1 MFEPTYSS
9 IQFKQ
14 NVNMNNMATLLIATS
29 QNQAKT

>member
-1 MFEPTYSS
+1 MFEPHS

-14 NVNMNNMATLLIATS
+14 NVNINNMAALLIATS